1 MIIGRVYL
9 NLKKAQVDNEVF
21 YAWAATEPSVVYN
34 LNKHPKFNSEIWTI
48 NHFKKH
54 FSYEK
59 STLIDCRNNE
69 MTSKRPLGEFWAG
82 FEDYEQRFE
91 DDELP
96 SIYKLKGKPGQFVV
110 ATAVRYGPYHGQRSD
125 SINLD
130 WPTTDD
136 IKNKM
141 PRHYSCFKDILPAQ
155 DMVSREGALNLARYL
170 PKYFCIPDLG
180 PKMYIAYGWLE
191 EFIGTNRKELYEK
204 MRQVKVIQLTS
215 DTYR

>member
-1 MIIGRVYL
+1 M
-9 NLKKAQVDNEVF
+9 NPQKAQVDNEVF

-96 SIYKLKGKPGQFVV
+96 SIYKLKGKGLPRRL
-110 ATAVRYGPYHGQRSD
+110 VRILLYTF
-125 SINLD
+125 LD

-204 MRQVKVIQLTS
+204 MRQVQRGIKYIQLTS
-215 DTYR
+215 DA

>member
-1 MIIGRVYL
+1 
-9 NLKKAQVDNEVF
+9 
-21 YAWAATEPSVVYN
+21 
-34 LNKHPKFNSEIWTI
+34 
-48 NHFKKH
+48 
-54 FSYEK
+54 
-59 STLIDCRNNE
+59 

-96 SIYKLKGKPGQFVV
+96 SIYKLKGKGLSRRL
-110 ATAVRYGPYHGQRSD
+110 VRILLYTF
-125 SINLD
+125 LD

-204 MRQVKVIQLTS
+204 MRQVKYIQLTS
-215 DTYR
+215 DT